1 MIACF
6 LSKPFVGVS
15 ASGCHTNI
23 SLWKGGKDELIPCG
37 NKTIP
42 GMENVFHHRRGGTN
56 VFMPDGKDRRIPG
69 KIGLQ
74 AIGGVM
80 EHLPALTALGSSTVN
95 SYRRLWDTGFG
106 LQFMRTGDIKTELVV

>member
-1 MIACF
+1 
-6 LSKPFVGVS
+6 
-15 ASGCHTNI
+15 
-23 SLWKGGKDELIPCG
+23 
-37 NKTIP
+37 
-42 GMENVFHHRRGGTN
+42 MENVFHHRRGGTN

-95 SYRRLWDTGFG
+95 SYRRLWDTGFWAPVYAC
-106 LQFMRTGDIKTELVV
+106 LLYTSPSPRDATLSRMPSSA